1 MLSDGSV
8 ELIDTSF
15 INLLQIAMSFT
26 SVEARAALIDI
37 LSAFQSQTNL
47 PGLEAARAEA
57 GNDMVKQMQLVFPAV
72 TRIQAQVISRYVI
85 QCWIVGAIFT
95 FGRSRMF
102 EPEKLRPLA
111 VAEAVGLKISNHS
124 N

>member
-1 MLSDGSV
+1 
-8 ELIDTSF
+8 
-15 INLLQIAMSFT
+15 MSFT

-85 QCWIVGAIFT
+85 LIISVFIRSWNSCSFHWICQVILNYT
-95 FGRSRMF
+95 SIYVH
-102 EPEKLRPLA
+102 PYIHPY
-111 VAEAVGLKISNHS
+111 
-124 N
+124 

>member
-1 MLSDGSV
+1 
-8 ELIDTSF
+8 
-15 INLLQIAMSFT
+15 MSFT

-85 QCWIVGAIFT
+85 LIISVFNIHTIMELMFFSLDMPGHTIIHRCIYIIHPYASFLKLYQKT
-95 FGRSRMF
+95 F
-102 EPEKLRPLA
+102 
-111 VAEAVGLKISNHS
+111 
-124 N
+124 

>member
-1 MLSDGSV
+1 
-8 ELIDTSF
+8 
-15 INLLQIAMSFT
+15 MSFT

-72 TRIQAQVISRYVI
+72 TRIQAQVISRYVNN
-85 QCWIVGAIFT
+85 IFST
-95 FGRSRMF
+95 IF
-102 EPEKLRPLA
+102 EIIILSCFDSYA
-111 VAEAVGLKISNHS
+111 VQKVINF
-124 N
+124 

>member
-1 MLSDGSV
+1 
-8 ELIDTSF
+8 
-15 INLLQIAMSFT
+15 MSFT

-85 QCWIVGAIFT
+85 QCWTVGAIFT
-95 FGRSRMF
+95 FGRS
-102 EPEKLRPLA
+102 
-111 VAEAVGLKISNHS
+111 
-124 N
+124 

>member
-1 MLSDGSV
+1 
-8 ELIDTSF
+8 
-15 INLLQIAMSFT
+15 MSFT

-85 QCWIVGAIFT
+85 FCNNLSIQYSYDHGTHLLFIGYAGSYYITHLHMYV
-95 FGRSRMF
+95 
-102 EPEKLRPLA
+102 
-111 VAEAVGLKISNHS
+111 
-124 N
+124 

>member
-1 MLSDGSV
+1 
-8 ELIDTSF
+8 
-15 INLLQIAMSFT
+15 MSFT

-85 QCWIVGAIFT
+85 LNYNLSIQTII
-95 FGRSRMF
+95 
-102 EPEKLRPLA
+102 ELRFFSLGMP
-111 VAEAVGLKISNHS
+111 VI
-124 N
+124 

>member
-8 ELIDTSF
+8 ELIETSF

-85 QCWIVGAIFT
+85 LIISVFRRSWNSCSFHWIC
-95 FGRSRMF
+95 R
-102 EPEKLRPLA
+102 
-111 VAEAVGLKISNHS
+111 
-124 N
+124 

>member
-15 INLLQIAMSFT
+15 INLLKIAMSFT
-26 SVEARAALIDI
+26 TVEARAALIDI

-85 QCWIVGAIFT
+85 LIISVFI
-95 FGRSRMF
+95 RSWNSCSF
-102 EPEKLRPLA
+102 Q
-111 VAEAVGLKISNHS
+111 
-124 N
+124 

>member
-1 MLSDGSV
+1 
-8 ELIDTSF
+8 
-15 INLLQIAMSFT
+15 MSFT

-85 QCWIVGAIFT
+85 LIISVFRRSWNSCSFHWIC
-95 FGRSRMF
+95 R
-102 EPEKLRPLA
+102 
-111 VAEAVGLKISNHS
+111 
-124 N
+124 

>member
-1 MLSDGSV
+1 
-8 ELIDTSF
+8 
-15 INLLQIAMSFT
+15 MSFT

-85 QCWIVGAIFT
+85 LIISVFI
-95 FGRSRMF
+95 RSWNSFVFSLDMPGHTILYVPTYPF
-102 EPEKLRPLA
+102 
-111 VAEAVGLKISNHS
+111 
-124 N
+124 

>member
-1 MLSDGSV
+1 
-8 ELIDTSF
+8 
-15 INLLQIAMSFT
+15 MSFT

-85 QCWIVGAIFT
+85 LIIILSIHAIIGMFKNQIAKLNT
-95 FGRSRMF
+95 KHQRSAKVF
-102 EPEKLRPLA
+102 
-111 VAEAVGLKISNHS
+111 VVISF
-124 N
+124 

>member
-1 MLSDGSV
+1 
-8 ELIDTSF
+8 
-15 INLLQIAMSFT
+15 MSFT

-85 QCWIVGAIFT
+85 LIISVFR
-95 FGRSRMF
+95 RSWNSCSF
-102 EPEKLRPLA
+102 
-111 VAEAVGLKISNHS
+111 H
-124 N
+124 

>member
-1 MLSDGSV
+1 
-8 ELIDTSF
+8 
-15 INLLQIAMSFT
+15 MSFT

-72 TRIQAQVISRYVI
+72 TRIQAQVISRYGFSPDGEGTVQFVQHI
-85 QCWIVGAIFT
+85 KQLE
-95 FGRSRMF
+95 R
-102 EPEKLRPLA
+102 EDPEIERLYTMVKAYFIPPMNSASLN
-111 VAEAVGLKISNHS
+111 GH
-124 N
+124 